1 MAEIREF
8 GLQMQ
13 GWDMRH
19 MQDYDDIT
27 HEYHELK
34 AEVVRERN
42 ELNQLRTAVSTSVA
56 EARAVAAD
64 AGRAAA
70 AAAVGALQE
79 KLEGFFENLGVK
91 LKSVVEQV
99 IERSSLE
106 ATITSSSMEHLQA
119 AIDNS
124 VYTVWKDLRTADDQ
138 NNLTFTKIQKAL
150 SGLSTKLKG
159 LTGPIKV
166 RKPPTA
172 GAEATPRPS
181 RTQPEADSPDIP
193 ISAAQRVMERFA
205 ATSEGE
211 AGETGAGV
219 ADIDLS
225 EPVRRNWR
233 ETYAAKKVQ
242 KEKEKESV
250 ERRTAEARKRQALQT
265 AQAAAAKKRRAES
278 GLGNTRVEDRP
289 GTVSSG
295 RVTENQPA
303 GTAAEARMVEREKED
318 KRRREEQKREEA
330 RKVEREKEEK
340 RQKEEEERK
349 REEARKAEREKEEN
363 WQKEEARKAGREK
376 EKRQKEERKKEEKA
390 EREKE
395 ENRQEEERKK
405 EQARK
410 AEREKEEKRQK
421 EEEERKREE
430 ARKAEREKEEK
441 RQKEEEERKREEAR
455 KAEREKEEKRQKEEE
470 ERKREEARKAEREKE
485 EKRQKEEEER
495 KREEARKAEREKEE
509 KRQKEEEERKR
520 EEARKAEREK
530 EEKRQKEEEERKRE
544 EARKAEREKEE
555 KRQKEEEE
563 RKREEARK
571 AEREKEE
578 KRQKEEEER
587 KREEARKAE
596 REKEEKR
603 QKEERKREEARKAER
618 EKEEKRQEEEEERKR
633 EEARK
638 AEREKEEKRQKEEA
652 RAMERRRAQRE
663 AELEAKRQQ
672 IAKFAET
679 KRLEAAKR
687 KRDLEIERRKAMEE
701 IERIARLEEAAKE
714 EEERQQKELEAE
726 TEKMENERRRI
737 AVVDLVEERQGS
749 VQLTGHGVLET
760 QPPSKRPRIDQ
771 AGTNFDADE
780 GSLGTAASDECVG
793 ENVSGNQNVQ
803 PTLGEATGEVAPR
816 RTDALPDE
824 LGKRWG
830 ETRHFRSSGLTTRE
844 KKNKKG
850 EVVSVRFNSEQ
861 TVGGVKRNM
870 GSYKERKLRDFTVAV
885 CWMTYFPDTDMP
897 HYGLDPAEL
906 GLWAV
911 HLDFARDLPTGVWS
925 VMNELNLDKFE
936 NFENV
941 MNKTHSRMKDGAH
954 FQVAVCTGIGQA
966 LVHGGSGL
974 VSPPA
979 NVTPAVYAAGVAATL
994 YTLWCASIG
1003 IPHQDWAEG
1012 ADEAARGTLNEASL
1026 ASRATSTA
1034 RLGVWT

>member
-1 MAEIREF
+1 MAEDQVWRGVGWGMEGVRHRENQQRHAGGRVDEEIESAASALPMQRHHARAAENPAAVHAEELEDGEWVAVETELAGLENAGPQVFEETERGFEEAGDRIAAGGRVRTTAELMRRLTLVARSVARTSSEQRVRFSDCMAEIREF

-19 MQDYDDIT
+19 MQDYDDLT

-34 AEVVRERN
+34 AEVVRKRN
-42 ELNQLRTAVSTSVA
+42 ELNQLRSDVSTSVA
-56 EARAVAAD
+56 EARAAAAD

-79 KLEGFFENLGVK
+79 K
-91 LKSVVEQV
+91 
-99 IERSSLE
+99 
-106 ATITSSSMEHLQA
+106 
-119 AIDNS
+119 
-124 VYTVWKDLRTADDQ
+124 
-138 NNLTFTKIQKAL
+138 
-150 SGLSTKLKG
+150 
-159 LTGPIKV
+159 
-166 RKPPTA
+166 
-172 GAEATPRPS
+172 
-181 RTQPEADSPDIP
+181 
-193 ISAAQRVMERFA
+193 
-205 ATSEGE
+205 
-211 AGETGAGV
+211 
-219 ADIDLS
+219 
-225 EPVRRNWR
+225 
-233 ETYAAKKVQ
+233 
-242 KEKEKESV
+242 
-250 ERRTAEARKRQALQT
+250 
-265 AQAAAAKKRRAES
+265 
-278 GLGNTRVEDRP
+278 VEDRP

-330 RKVEREKEEK
+330 RKAEREKEEK

-349 REEARKAEREKEEN
+349 REEAKEV
-363 WQKEEARKAGREK
+363 
-376 EKRQKEERKKEEKA
+376 ERKKEEK
-390 EREKE
+390 
-395 ENRQEEERKK
+395 RQEEDEERRR
-405 EQARK
+405 EEARK
-410 AEREKEEKRQK
+410 AEREREQKRQD

-530 EEKRQKEEEERKRE
+530 EEKRQKEEERKRE

-555 KRQKEEEE
+555 KRQG
-563 RKREEARK
+563 
-571 AEREKEE
+571 
-578 KRQKEEEER
+578 
-587 KREEARKAE
+587 
-596 REKEEKR
+596 
-603 QKEERKREEARKAER
+603 
-618 EKEEKRQEEEEERKR
+618 EEEERKR

-672 IAKFAET
+672 IAKIAET

-749 VQLTGHGVLET
+749 VQLAGHGVLET
-760 QPPSKRPRIDQ
+760 QPPSKRSRIDQ

-803 PTLGEATGEVAPR
+803 PTLGKATGEVAPR

-870 GSYKERKLRDFTVAV
+870 GSYKERKLRDFAVAV

-911 HLDFARDLPTGVWS
+911 HLDFARNLPTGAWS

-941 MNKTHSRMKDGAH
+941 MNKTNARVKDGAH

-1034 RLGVWT
+1034 RLGVWTLKAVKNLTHEKPEWEVVLTKAILGLVDPEPGEAEAIEMAKVVSRVLVYWCECCHANQNLYAYQGGMLHFPQPTKGGRRKGNAGGNE